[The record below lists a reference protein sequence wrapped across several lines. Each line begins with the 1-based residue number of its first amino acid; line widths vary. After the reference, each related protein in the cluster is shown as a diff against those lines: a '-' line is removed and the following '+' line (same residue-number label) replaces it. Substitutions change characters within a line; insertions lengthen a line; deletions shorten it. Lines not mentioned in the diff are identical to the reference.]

1 MNTMPK
7 SKVSSIK
14 IGGQAGQGVKTSGIY
29 FSKIASRSGYNI
41 YNYIEYPSLIK
52 GGHNVIQTTFSVD
65 DVFSQI
71 KEVNFLIALDQNTIE
86 VHKDELIS
94 GAGVL
99 YENEGKIDA
108 SSVGDKCKLF
118 PVPLHKIAQEV
129 GGAEIVANT
138 VAMGA
143 TVYLMGGNLQ
153 HLLDL
158 IHEDF
163 SKSKPELVT
172 INQKA
177 AQAGFDYAKTNFPD
191 GFDKL
196 LAQVAN
202 TTPKILL
209 NGNESVG
216 LGAIAAGLQ
225 FISMYPMSPVSNL
238 LNFLAENQKKY
249 GYIVKQ
255 VEDEIS
261 AINMSIG
268 ASYAGARSMTST
280 SGGGFC
286 LMTEGYGLAGMT
298 EVPLVIVEGMRGG
311 PATGLPTWSEQG
323 DLRFVLHASQ
333 GEFPRIVLA
342 AGDAKEAFYLTMVA
356 FNLSEKYQTPVVVL
370 IDKNICDHDQT
381 FQVFDYS
388 AYQVNRGKLVL
399 DKLDEYNRYALTS
412 DGVSPRTVPG
422 SGNYFITNSDE
433 HDEEGFD
440 SEEISHR
447 NSQMSKRLSKL
458 STCAQVDMP
467 KPLIFGPESADI
479 TIVSWGSTKG
489 PILESLKNFNNVNY
503 LHLNWISPFPVE
515 QVKDILTKSKYLLDI
530 ECNSSAQLAGLIKE
544 HTGIDIL
551 DRLLKNDGRP
561 FYPEE
566 ISAKINSILNRQ

>member
-1 MNTMPK
+1 MSK

-14 IGGQAGQGVKTSGIY
+14 IGGQAGQGVKTSGLY

-52 GGHNVIQTTFSVD
+52 GGHNVIQTTFSED
-65 DVFSQI
+65 EVFSQV
-71 KEVNFLIALDQNTIE
+71 KEVNFLIALDQNTIDI
-86 VHKDELIS
+86 HKDELVP
-94 GAGVL
+94 GAGIL
-99 YENEGKIDA
+99 FENEGKIDA

-118 PVPLHKIAQEV
+118 PVPLHKLALEV

-143 TVYLMGGNLQ
+143 TVFLMGGNLT
-153 HLLDL
+153 HLMDL

-163 SKSKPELVT
+163 SRAKSEHVT
-172 INQKA
+172 INQSA
-177 AQAGFDYAKTNFPD
+177 AQAGYDYAKENFPS
-191 GFDKL
+191 GFSGL
-196 LAQVAN
+196 LTPLVSPA
-202 TTPKILL
+202 PKILL

-249 GYIVKQ
+249 GYLVKQ

-261 AINMSIG
+261 AINMAIG
-268 ASYAGARSMTST
+268 ASYAGARTMTST

-286 LMTEGYGLAGMT
+286 LMTEGLGLAGMT
-298 EVPLVIVEGMRGG
+298 ETPLVIVEGMRGG

-333 GEFPRIVLA
+333 GEFARIVLA

-356 FNLSEKYQTPVVVL
+356 FNLAEKYQTPVVVL
-370 IDKNICDHDQT
+370 IDKNICDHDQS
-381 FQVFDYS
+381 FPAFDYS
-388 AYQVNRGKLVL
+388 AYQVNRGKFIIE
-399 DKLDEYNRYALTS
+399 KTDEYNRYKLTG
-412 DGVSPRTVPG
+412 DGVSPRTIPG

-440 SEEISHR
+440 TEEISHR
-447 NSQMSKRLSKL
+447 NSQMNKRLSKL
-458 STCAQVDMP
+458 STCAKIDMP
-467 KPLIFGPESADI
+467 KPILFGPEIADI

-489 PILESLKNFNNVNY
+489 PILESLKNFENVNF
-503 LHLNWISPFPVE
+503 LHINWISPFHTE
-515 QVKDILTKSKYLLDI
+515 QVKAILSNSKYLLDI
-530 ECNSSAQLAGLIKE
+530 ELNSSAQMAGLIKE

-566 ISAKINSILNRQ
+566 ISAKITSILYRQ